1 MTQSLIEIPAR
12 LGKAAFVAAG
22 QVVTVINTHGEQVV
36 DTWAFNRNDL
46 SEFMSNEHTR
56 AHSLHLI
63 PKPGDILRTNKRRP
77 ILTLTEDTSGGIH
90 DTLIA
95 ACDRYRYAFLGVE
108 DYHDNCTDNLF
119 AGMREL
125 GLEPAE
131 VPSPLNLF
139 MNIPWKA
146 DGQLGF
152 EAPPRPVPG
161 SYVRLRAEM
170 DLVIAFSACP
180 QDILPINGK
189 AGKPVE
195 AHFSIAEQ

>member
-1 MTQSLIEIPAR
+1 MTDTLIEIPAR
-12 LGKAAFVAAG
+12 RGKAAFVAAG
-22 QVVTVINTHGEQVV
+22 QTIKVINTHGEQVV
-36 DTWAFNRNDL
+36 DTWAFNRADL
-46 SEFMSNEHTR
+46 GEFMSNEHTR

-63 PKPGDILRTNKRRP
+63 PKPGDILRTNQRRP

-95 ACDRYRYAFLGVE
+95 ACDRHRYAFLGVE
-108 DYHDNCTDNLF
+108 GYHDNCTDNFL
-119 AGMREL
+119 AAMAEL
-125 GLEPAE
+125 DLIPPE

-139 MNIPWKA
+139 MNIPWLP
-146 DGQLGF
+146 DGTLGF

-161 SYVRLRAEM
+161 SYVSLRAEM

-180 QDILPINGK
+180 QDVLPINGK

-195 AHFSIAEQ
+195 AHFTIT